1 MENLEPVLRALGK
14 LLWQGLCTPRKTM
27 KHDLNL
33 LLATRSPWNSET
45 YILVKPTMRNGV
57 PLTHNSFVLNLSLL
71 DAWRHPMNSSAR
83 LRQNFKACLMS
94 AITREEHGINFK
106 VDSKRIT
113 YCITSH
119 SLPLDETRFSK
130 LNRKMYS
137 LETLEIFRA
146 WFILNKQHHMIPLP
160 SLPVGPANGCK
171 KHGWTGQFEDGA

>member
-1 MENLEPVLRALGK
+1 
-14 LLWQGLCTPRKTM
+14 M
-27 KHDLNL
+27 KNDLNL
-33 LLATRSPWNSET
+33 LLATRSPWNSGT
-45 YILVKPTMRNGV
+45 YVLVKPTMRNGV

-83 LRQNFKACLMS
+83 LRQNFKACLMG
-94 AITREEHGINFK
+94 AITREEHGVNFK

-137 LETLEIFRA
+137 LETLEIWKYFV
-146 WFILNKQHHMIPLP
+146 LDL
-160 SLPVGPANGCK
+160 S
-171 KHGWTGQFEDGA
+171 